1 MCASD
6 ARGGNDA
13 SAIIAM
19 VVALVFLLGFLL

>member
-13 SAIIAM
+13 SAITAM